1 MEDLYENKI
10 LDDLYE
16 IREGFITSY
25 KKKYGELEE
34 TKKAEQ
40 AEDELVNFM
49 KKFIKD
55 ENTMKELFEK
65 INKFEGYALDEMCF
79 WHKPYYKLGFI
90 DGMKLKKEI
99 REGKVIENTSNDSI
113 ILQNINEISDYFEE
127 QKYRNLKKNKEYDKI
142 RHKIEEIKNK
152 YPRVR
157 EFFED
162 DKIEQLTKKEMK
174 AILDIT
180 ELQNDRAMYEADE
193 MLKIGLREGKAL
205 QGGENGKKRI

>member
-1 MEDLYENKI
+1 MCLYI
-10 LDDLYE
+10 Y
-16 IREGFITSY
+16 S
-25 KKKYGELEE
+25 
-34 TKKAEQ
+34 
-40 AEDELVNFM
+40 
-49 KKFIKD
+49 
-55 ENTMKELFEK
+55 NT
-65 INKFEGYALDEMCF
+65 
-79 WHKPYYKLGFI
+79 
-90 DGMKLKKEI
+90 
-99 REGKVIENTSNDSI
+99 
-113 ILQNINEISDYFEE
+113 
-127 QKYRNLKKNKEYDKI
+127 KNKEYDKI

-205 QGGENGKKRI
+205 

>member
-1 MEDLYENKI
+1 MEELFENKI

-90 DGMKLKKEI
+90 DGMRLKKEI
-99 REGKVIENTSNDSI
+99 REGKIIENTSNDSI
-113 ILQNINEISDYFEE
+113 ILQNINEIEDYFEE
-127 QKYRNLKKNKEYDKI
+127 QKYRNLKKNEEYNKI
-142 RHKIEEIKNK
+142 RYKIEEIKDK
-152 YPRVR
+152 FPKVR

-162 DKIEQLTKKEMK
+162 NKIEQLTKEEMK
-174 AILDIT
+174 AVLDIT
-180 ELQNDRAMYEADE
+180 ELQDDRAMYEADE

-205 QGGENGKKRI
+205 

>member
-16 IREGFITSY
+16 TREGFITSY

-34 TKKAEQ
+34 TKKSEQ
-40 AEDELVNFM
+40 AKDELINFM

-65 INKFEGYALDEMCF
+65 INKFEGYALAEMCF

-90 DGMKLKKEI
+90 DGMRLKKEI
-99 REGKVIENTSNDSI
+99 REGKIIENTSNDSI

-205 QGGENGKKRI
+205 

>member
-99 REGKVIENTSNDSI
+99 REGKVIENTLNDSI

-205 QGGENGKKRI
+205 

>member
-1 MEDLYENKI
+1 MEKLFENKI

-90 DGMKLKKEI
+90 DGMRLKKEI
-99 REGKVIENTSNDSI
+99 REGKIIENTSNDSI

-205 QGGENGKKRI
+205 

>member
-65 INKFEGYALDEMCF
+65 INKFEGYALAEMCF
-79 WHKPYYKLGFI
+79 WHKPYYKLGYI

-205 QGGENGKKRI
+205 

>member
-65 INKFEGYALDEMCF
+65 INNKRRTRRNNERN
-79 WHKPYYKLGFI
+79 I
-90 DGMKLKKEI
+90 KE
-99 REGKVIENTSNDSI
+99 R
-113 ILQNINEISDYFEE
+113 INSGRKRVYFV
-127 QKYRNLKKNKEYDKI
+127 D
-142 RHKIEEIKNK
+142 
-152 YPRVR
+152 
-157 EFFED
+157 
-162 DKIEQLTKKEMK
+162 
-174 AILDIT
+174 A
-180 ELQNDRAMYEADE
+180 
-193 MLKIGLREGKAL
+193 
-205 QGGENGKKRI
+205 

>member
-90 DGMKLKKEI
+90 DGMRLKKEI
-99 REGKVIENTSNDSI
+99 REGKIIENTSNDSI

-180 ELQNDRAMYEADE
+180 ELQDDRAMYEEEE
-193 MLKIGLREGKAL
+193 MFKIGLREGKAL
-205 QGGENGKKRI
+205 

>member
-1 MEDLYENKI
+1 MRDLFESKI
-10 LDDLYE
+10 LDNLYE
-16 IREGFITSY
+16 IREEFFASY
-25 KKKYGELEE
+25 KKKYGQPKEE
-34 TKKAEQ
+34 KKSEQ
-40 AEDELVNFM
+40 AEDELINFI

-79 WHKPYYKLGFI
+79 WHKPYYKLGFM

-127 QKYRNLKKNKEYDKI
+127 QKYRNLKKNEEYNKI
-142 RHKIEEIKNK
+142 RYKIEEIKEK
-152 YPRVR
+152 FPKVR

-162 DKIEQLTKKEMK
+162 NRIEQFTKEEMK

-180 ELQNDRAMYEADE
+180 ELQDDRAMYEADE
-193 MLKIGLREGKAL
+193 MFKIGLREGKAL
-205 QGGENGKKRI
+205 

>member
-90 DGMKLKKEI
+90 DGMRLKKEI
-99 REGKVIENTSNDSI
+99 RGGKIIENTSNDSI

-142 RHKIEEIKNK
+142 IHKIEEIKNK

-205 QGGENGKKRI
+205 

>member
-1 MEDLYENKI
+1 MEELFENKI
-10 LDDLYE
+10 LDNLYE
-16 IREGFITSY
+16 IREEFITSY
-25 KKKYGELEE
+25 KKKYRELEE
-34 TKKAEQ
+34 TKKAKQ

-90 DGMKLKKEI
+90 DGMRLKKEI
-99 REGKVIENTSNDSI
+99 KEGKVIENTSNDSI

-127 QKYRNLKKNKEYDKI
+127 QKYRNLKKNEEYNKI
-142 RHKIEEIKNK
+142 RYKIEEIKEK
-152 YPRVR
+152 FPKVR
-157 EFFED
+157 KFFED
-162 DKIEQLTKKEMK
+162 NKIEQLTKEDMK

-193 MLKIGLREGKAL
+193 MFKIGLREGKAL
-205 QGGENGKKRI
+205 

>member
-79 WHKPYYKLGFI
+79 CHKPYYKLGFI
-90 DGMKLKKEI
+90 DGMRLKKEI
-99 REGKVIENTSNDSI
+99 REGKIIENTSNDSI

-205 QGGENGKKRI
+205 

>member
-1 MEDLYENKI
+1 MEDLFENKI
-10 LDDLYE
+10 LDDLYK

-90 DGMKLKKEI
+90 DGMRLKKEI
-99 REGKVIENTSNDSI
+99 REGKIIENTSNDSI
-113 ILQNINEISDYFEE
+113 ILQNINEIEDYFEE

-142 RHKIEEIKNK
+142 RHEIEEIKNK

-205 QGGENGKKRI
+205 

>member
-65 INKFEGYALDEMCF
+65 INKFEGYALAEMCF

-90 DGMKLKKEI
+90 DGMRLKKEI
-99 REGKVIENTSNDSI
+99 RGGKIIENTSNDSI

-205 QGGENGKKRI
+205 

>member
-90 DGMKLKKEI
+90 DGMRLKKEI
-99 REGKVIENTSNDSI
+99 RGGKIIENTSNDSI

-205 QGGENGKKRI
+205 

>member
-1 MEDLYENKI
+1 MEDLFENKI
-10 LDDLYE
+10 LNDLYE
-16 IREGFITSY
+16 IREDGFFISY

-40 AEDELVNFM
+40 AEDELINFM

-55 ENTMKELFEK
+55 DNTMKELFEK
-65 INKFEGYALDEMCF
+65 INKFEGYALEEMCF

-90 DGMKLKKEI
+90 DGIRLKKEI
-99 REGKVIENTSNDSI
+99 KEGKIIENTSNNSI

-142 RHKIEEIKNK
+142 RHKIEKIKNK
-152 YPRVR
+152 FPRVR

-162 DKIEQLTKKEMK
+162 DKIEQLTKEEMK

-193 MLKIGLREGKAL
+193 MFKIGLREGKAL
-205 QGGENGKKRI
+205 

>member
-90 DGMKLKKEI
+90 DGMRLKKEI
-99 REGKVIENTSNDSI
+99 RGGKIIENTSNDSI

>member
-90 DGMKLKKEI
+90 DGMRLKKEI
-99 REGKVIENTSNDSI
+99 REGKIIENTSNDNI

-205 QGGENGKKRI
+205 

>member
-1 MEDLYENKI
+1 MEKLYENKI

-90 DGMKLKKEI
+90 DGMRLKKEI

-113 ILQNINEISDYFEE
+113 ILQNINEIADYFEE
-127 QKYRNLKKNKEYDKI
+127 QKYRNLKKNEEYNKI
-142 RHKIEEIKNK
+142 RYKIEEIKEK
-152 YPRVR
+152 FPKVR
-157 EFFED
+157 KFFED
-162 DKIEQLTKKEMK
+162 NKIEQLTKEDMK

-205 QGGENGKKRI
+205 

>member
-1 MEDLYENKI
+1 MEELFENKI

-65 INKFEGYALDEMCF
+65 INKFEGYALDEMCC

-90 DGMKLKKEI
+90 DGMRLKKEI
-99 REGKVIENTSNDSI
+99 KEGKVIENTSNDSI

-127 QKYRNLKKNKEYDKI
+127 QKYRNLKKNEEYNKI
-142 RHKIEEIKNK
+142 RYKIEEIKDK
-152 YPRVR
+152 FPKVR

-162 DKIEQLTKKEMK
+162 NKIEQLTKEEMK

-180 ELQNDRAMYEADE
+180 ELQDDRAMYEADE
-193 MLKIGLREGKAL
+193 MFKIGLREGKAL
-205 QGGENGKKRI
+205 

>member
-90 DGMKLKKEI
+90 DGMRLKKEI
-99 REGKVIENTSNDSI
+99 RGGKIIENTSNDSI

-205 QGGENGKKRI
+205 QGGENGRKRI

>member
-90 DGMKLKKEI
+90 DGMRLKKEI
-99 REGKVIENTSNDSI
+99 REGKIIENTSNDSI

-180 ELQNDRAMYEADE
+180 ELQNDRAMYEAD
-193 MLKIGLREGKAL
+193 
-205 QGGENGKKRI
+205 

>member
-1 MEDLYENKI
+1 MEDLFENKI

-25 KKKYGELEE
+25 KKKYGESEE

-40 AEDELVNFM
+40 AEDELINFM
-49 KKFIKD
+49 KKFIKN

-79 WHKPYYKLGFI
+79 WYKPYYKLGFI
-90 DGMKLKKEI
+90 DGMRLKKEI
-99 REGKVIENTSNDSI
+99 REGKVIKNTSNDSI

-127 QKYRNLKKNKEYDKI
+127 QKYRNLKKNEEYNKI
-142 RHKIEEIKNK
+142 RYKIEEIKEQFPK
-152 YPRVR
+152 VR

-162 DKIEQLTKKEMK
+162 NRIEQFTKEEMK

-180 ELQNDRAMYEADE
+180 ELQGDRAMYEADE
-193 MLKIGLREGKAL
+193 MFKIGLQEGKAL
-205 QGGENGKKRI
+205 

>member
-79 WHKPYYKLGFI
+79 CHKPYYKLGFI
-90 DGMKLKKEI
+90 DGMRLKKEI
-99 REGKVIENTSNDSI
+99 REGKIIENTSNDSI

-157 EFFED
+157 EFLED

-205 QGGENGKKRI
+205 

>member
-1 MEDLYENKI
+1 MDSTSHPSILYKI
-10 LDDLYE
+10 NHE
-16 IREGFITSY
+16 TPSY

-90 DGMKLKKEI
+90 DGMRLKKEI
-99 REGKVIENTSNDSI
+99 REGKIIENTSNDSI

-205 QGGENGKKRI
+205 

>member
-90 DGMKLKKEI
+90 DGIRLKKEI
-99 REGKVIENTSNDSI
+99 KEGKIIENTSNNSI

-205 QGGENGKKRI
+205 

>member
-90 DGMKLKKEI
+90 DGMRLKKEI
-99 REGKVIENTSNDSI
+99 REGKIIENTSNDSI

-180 ELQNDRAMYEADE
+180 ELQNNRAMYEADE

-205 QGGENGKKRI
+205 

>member
-90 DGMKLKKEI
+90 DGMRLKKEI
-99 REGKVIENTSNDSI
+99 REGKIIENTSNDSI

>member
-1 MEDLYENKI
+1 MEDLFENKI
-10 LDDLYE
+10 LDDLYK

-90 DGMKLKKEI
+90 DGMRLKKEI
-99 REGKVIENTSNDSI
+99 RGGKIIENTSNDSI

-142 RHKIEEIKNK
+142 RHEIEEIKNK

-205 QGGENGKKRI
+205 

>member
-1 MEDLYENKI
+1 MEELFENKI

-90 DGMKLKKEI
+90 DGMRLKKEI
-99 REGKVIENTSNDSI
+99 RGGKIIENTSNDSI

-205 QGGENGKKRI
+205 

>member
-90 DGMKLKKEI
+90 DGMRLKKEI
-99 REGKVIENTSNDSI
+99 REGKIIENTSNDSI

-127 QKYRNLKKNKEYDKI
+127 QKYRNLKKNKEFDKI

-205 QGGENGKKRI
+205 

>member
-79 WHKPYYKLGFI
+79 WHKLYYKLGFI
-90 DGMKLKKEI
+90 DGMRLKKEI
-99 REGKVIENTSNDSI
+99 REGKIIENTSNDSI

-205 QGGENGKKRI
+205 

>member
-65 INKFEGYALDEMCF
+65 INLK
-79 WHKPYYKLGFI
+79 
-90 DGMKLKKEI
+90 GM
-99 REGKVIENTSNDSI
+99 
-113 ILQNINEISDYFEE
+113 
-127 QKYRNLKKNKEYDKI
+127 
-142 RHKIEEIKNK
+142 H
-152 YPRVR
+152 
-157 EFFED
+157 
-162 DKIEQLTKKEMK
+162 
-174 AILDIT
+174 
-180 ELQNDRAMYEADE
+180 
-193 MLKIGLREGKAL
+193 
-205 QGGENGKKRI
+205 

>member
-40 AEDELVNFM
+40 AEDDLINFM

-99 REGKVIENTSNDSI
+99 REGKVIENTLNDSI

-127 QKYRNLKKNKEYDKI
+127 QKYRNLKKNEEYNKI
-142 RHKIEEIKNK
+142 RYKIEKIKEK
-152 YPRVR
+152 FPKVR
-157 EFFED
+157 KFFED
-162 DKIEQLTKKEMK
+162 NEIEQFTKEEMK

-180 ELQNDRAMYEADE
+180 ELQDDRAMYEEEE
-193 MLKIGLREGKAL
+193 MFKIGLREGKAL
-205 QGGENGKKRI
+205 

>member
-79 WHKPYYKLGFI
+79 CHKPYYKLGFI
-90 DGMKLKKEI
+90 DGMRLKKEI
-99 REGKVIENTSNDSI
+99 REGKIIENTSNDSI